1 MTCYCVSACECIL
14 HLLKSILGV
23 LSLFVLTYASQGEV
37 FKRTR
42 LDCALSIPLKCDI
55 TMINTQQLLPSS
67 TSPKAFNVPW
77 P

>member
-1 MTCYCVSACECIL
+1 MTCYCVSVCECIL

-23 LSLFVLTYASQGEV
+23 LSLFFLTYASQGEV

-42 LDCALSIPLKCDI
+42 LDCALSIPMKSDI

-67 TSPKAFNVPW
+67 TSPKAFNVSW